1 MGEDKTEGKSLW
13 SLLMQ
18 NKETEIS
25 HTWLPNKLLDP
36 SHFGLLISCT
46 SLTKISQNHP
56 KISNKSSKVHPQP
69 EHWPPQVLWI
79 QWAATSAAADR
90 FTVLPASFRALCAAW
105 LPALLWLGA
114 KKKLH
119 ILAQV
124 HCKRII
130 QRWCS
135 ISFKS
140 RLSMAL
146 QTGAC
151 PSFWHLIRQP
161 EQPPATMKVP
171 TCSRVYRMNWCWSSS
186 ALKRLRRLVQVYL
199 DKGNP
204 VVNTPNEVSLLH
216 IKGHIPCGTR
226 LLQVGGSGIFTN
238 IDVIT

>member
-1 MGEDKTEGKSLW
+1 MNTMSRH
-13 SLLMQ
+13 
-18 NKETEIS
+18 IS
-25 HTWLPNKLLDP
+25 G
-36 SHFGLLISCT
+36 S
-46 SLTKISQNHP
+46 
-56 KISNKSSKVHPQP
+56 
-69 EHWPPQVLWI
+69 WPLHG
-79 QWAATSAAADR
+79 A
-90 FTVLPASFRALCAAW
+90 ASFFPGSVRSMAAS
-105 LPALLWLGA
+105 PSMTGSQ
-114 KKKLH
+114 KKLH

>member
-56 KISNKSSKVHPQP
+56 KVSNKSSKVHPQP

-114 KKKLH
+114 KKNCTSLHKSTANESYKDGVQSASSPGCQWRFKLVPVRPFDTWSDSLNNH
-119 ILAQV
+119 PLQWRSLPV
-124 HCKRII
+124 HGYIG
-130 QRWCS
+130 W
-135 ISFKS
+135 
-140 RLSMAL
+140 
-146 QTGAC
+146 
-151 PSFWHLIRQP
+151 
-161 EQPPATMKVP
+161 
-171 TCSRVYRMNWCWSSS
+171 
-186 ALKRLRRLVQVYL
+186 
-199 DKGNP
+199 
-204 VVNTPNEVSLLH
+204 
-216 IKGHIPCGTR
+216 
-226 LLQVGGSGIFTN
+226 
-238 IDVIT
+238 IDVEALLRSRGYADWCRSI